1 MGHIHASSAGLGHR
15 ISAAAFGSALGYLR
29 HCVGRCCDDP
39 CFRFSMVHGMEVD
52 SLVKTMSGARTDD
65 VGVLRV
71 MVPVEGVVLGL
82 FHAQG
87 CRLLDVTYRAPL
99 MLHHLGL
106 LTLQLP

>member
-1 MGHIHASSAGLGHR
+1 MPPLLVFASRLPSSGLPWASVTSIRPG
-15 ISAAAFGSALGYLR
+15 IVFG
-29 HCVGRCCDDP
+29 
-39 CFRFSMVHGMEVD
+39 

-82 FHAQG
+82 LHAQG
-87 CRLLDVTYRAPL
+87 GRLLDVTYRAPL

>member
-1 MGHIHASSAGLGHR
+1 MPPLLVLASASLLPHSGLPR
-15 ISAAAFGSALGYLR
+15 AICAIASAAVAAIR
-29 HCVGRCCDDP
+29 P
-39 CFRFSMVHGMEVD
+39 GMEVD

-87 CRLLDVTYRAPL
+87 GRLLDVTYRAPL

>member
-1 MGHIHASSAGLGHR
+1 MPPLLVFASRLPSSGLPWATV
-15 ISAAAFGSALGYLR
+15 AAIRPGFEIG
-29 HCVGRCCDDP
+29 
-39 CFRFSMVHGMEVD
+39 F
-52 SLVKTMSGARTDD
+52 LVKTMSGARTDD

-71 MVPVEGVVLGL
+71 MVPVEGVEGVVLGL

-87 CRLLDVTYRAPL
+87 GRPLDVTYRSPL

>member
-1 MGHIHASSAGLGHR
+1 
-15 ISAAAFGSALGYLR
+15 
-29 HCVGRCCDDP
+29 
-39 CFRFSMVHGMEVD
+39 
-52 SLVKTMSGARTDD
+52 MSGARTDD

-82 FHAQG
+82 FHTQG
-87 CRLLDVTYRAPL
+87 GRLLDVTYRAPL

>member
-1 MGHIHASSAGLGHR
+1 
-15 ISAAAFGSALGYLR
+15 
-29 HCVGRCCDDP
+29 
-39 CFRFSMVHGMEVD
+39 
-52 SLVKTMSGARTDD
+52 MSGARTDD

-71 MVPVEGVVLGL
+71 MIPVEGVVLGL

-87 CRLLDVTYRAPL
+87 GRLLDVTYRAPL

>member
-1 MGHIHASSAGLGHR
+1 MPPLLVFASRPPSSGLPQATV
-15 ISAAAFGSALGYLR
+15 AAIRPGIEIG
-29 HCVGRCCDDP
+29 
-39 CFRFSMVHGMEVD
+39 

-87 CRLLDVTYRAPL
+87 GRLLDVTYRAPL
-99 MLHHLGL
+99 MLYHLGL